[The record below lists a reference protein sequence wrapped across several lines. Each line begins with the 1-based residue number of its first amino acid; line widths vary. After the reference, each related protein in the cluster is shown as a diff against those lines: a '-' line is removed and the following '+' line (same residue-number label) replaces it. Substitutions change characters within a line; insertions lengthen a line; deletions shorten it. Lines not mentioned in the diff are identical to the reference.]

1 MSDVLING
9 RRHSFASIK
18 MRIRG
23 TERKCIKEINYSD
36 NLDQG
41 EERGTGPEK
50 LGKTRGDYKA
60 EADCTFFKK
69 EHVKLVAEF
78 GDGFMEEDFD
88 IVVTYVETP
97 GDGVTTD
104 VIVGCNIAGNDAKN
118 SQGTD
123 PSTVAC
129 KLNPTWIKWN
139 GKKPLKNMQ
148 V

>member
-1 MSDVLING
+1 MSDVIING
-9 RRHSFASIK
+9 RRHSFASIE

-23 TERKCIKEINYSD
+23 KRRRCIKEINYSD
-36 NLDQG
+36 TLDQG

-60 EADCTFFKK
+60 EADCTFFKG
-69 EHVKLVAEF
+69 EHAKLVDEF

-88 IVVTYVETP
+88 VVVTYAARK
-97 GDGVTTD
+97 GDPITTD
-104 VIVGCNIAGNDAKN
+104 VVVGCNIAGNDAKN

-123 PSTVAC
+123 ATTVAC

-139 GKKPLKNMQ
+139 GKKPLKDMQ